1 MLNEKRELI
10 IENKSYFVNVD
21 IMEETDKDNLIK
33 IYKLWNQ
40 LSKMLSDY
48 GCRRINF
55 PELSELIFCALYKCW
70 RTNNT
75 KGLGEHSSFDCYNP
89 KTHKRIQIKAASA
102 KGELT
107 SFGPDSIWDEIY
119 FMDFYNN
126 GNYDGTFE
134 VYLLPN
140 DEIYNHQM
148 NKNKNETFRDQQK
161 QGRRPRFSLRSLIK
175 ELNIKPIGI
184 YNLNKDL

>member
-1 MLNEKRELI
+1 MINEKKELI
-10 IENKSYFVNVD
+10 LEGKSYFVNVD
-21 IMEETDKDNLIK
+21 ILEESDKDNIIE
-33 IYKLWNQ
+33 IYNMWKDLSEKL
-40 LSKMLSDY
+40 SSY

-55 PELSELIFCALYKCW
+55 PELSELIFCLLYNCW

-89 KTHKRIQIKAASA
+89 KTHKRIQIKAASS
-102 KGELT
+102 KNELT

-119 FMDFYNN
+119 FMDFYNK

-140 DEIYNHQM
+140 DKIYNYKM
-148 NKNKNETFRDQQK
+148 NKNETFKDQQK
-161 QGRRPRFSLRSLIK
+161 QKRRPRFSLRKLIK
-175 ELNIKPIGI
+175 ELNIKPIGV
-184 YNLNKDL
+184 YNIKKDL